1 MSCPGCDTSS
11 TTYTRCNPPVS
22 TNCVFYQGQT
32 LNCPSDSTF
41 TVCKGENMSD
51 VQKIIFDKICALS
64 GKIDVTKID
73 LPLCVEQGWKTNDPT
88 ILGLLS
94 YMLDVQCN
102 QQSAIANI
110 NASLPTLDPIV
121 SVCFSPCCDN
131 SSCGTTQLL
140 LSEALAKILTCLC
153 QAKTKAEDAFE
164 MADTALSRS
173 TNAIDLYS
181 QLEDKVCV
189 LNAQMI
195 QIVGFLNM
203 PPPGINAGIS
213 LTPNCPS

>member
-11 TTYTRCNPPVS
+11 TTYTRCNPPIS

-64 GKIDVTKID
+64 GKIDVTSIQFPCSLQTAWASQDK
-73 LPLCVEQGWKTNDPT
+73 T
-88 ILGLLS
+88 ILNLLE
-94 YMLDVQCN
+94 YMIDIQC
-102 QQSAIANI
+102 QQNTAISTI
-110 NASLPTLDPIV
+110 NSQLPTLDPIV
-121 SVCFSPCCDN
+121 SVCLKCCDD
-131 SSCGTTQLL
+131 SACGTTQLL
-140 LSEALAKILTCLC
+140 LSEALNKIVECLC
-153 QAKTKAEDAFE
+153 KTITKAEDALK
-164 MADTALSRS
+164 MADTALSQS
-173 TNAIDLYS
+173 TNAINLYS
-181 QLEDKVCV
+181 QLEEKVCV